1 MQSQK
6 NNKVVSSL
14 FWSFFERIGN
24 QGVSLI
30 ISVILARLILPSEYG
45 VIAAAQIF
53 IQLATSF
60 VAGGFGNA
68 LIQKK
73 DADDNDCS
81 TMFIFNIVFSVSLY
95 GIIYVSSPMFVKILN
110 DSYDYDLLIKVIRV
124 LGIGIV
130 LSSFN
135 SFYRALLSKKLCFR
149 KIFLLTLCGTII
161 SATVGIFMA
170 YKGFGVWAL
179 VTQNLLNLL
188 INSILFVLTSD
199 YRPKLYFSF
208 TRFKPMFKFGV
219 NLMISG
225 LLISIY
231 ADLTSL
237 AIGNKYTSD
246 DLAYYQKGINFPKLL
261 VLNIITAINTA
272 LFPIMSNIDS
282 FEQQKQMVRKFN
294 RISAFVIT
302 PMMFGFAAVA
312 DSFVEIVLTEKWLPC
327 VVFLQ
332 ISCLNYAIQPI
343 SMASL
348 QFLKATGRATEYL
361 VLDIIRKI
369 VGVVLLV
376 IAIVMDKGVWL
387 IAVSEV
393 VSNFIA
399 VFINMYPGKKH
410 IEYSIKE
417 QVRDVLPKFILSA
430 VMFAGVM
437 VLGSLEMQ
445 IMLKFIL
452 QISGGICIYLAGAKL
467 FKMKEFGELLDMGK
481 RILRKT

>member
-1 MQSQK
+1 MQQNKS
-6 NNKVVSSL
+6 NKVLSSL
-14 FWSFFERIGN
+14 FWSFFERVGN

-30 ISVILARLILPSEYG
+30 ISIVLARLILPSQYG

-53 IQLATSF
+53 VQFATAF
-60 VAGGFGNA
+60 VSGGFGNA

-73 DADDNDCS
+73 DADEKDYS

-95 GIIYVSSPMFVKILN
+95 GIIYVSAPYLVKLLN

-135 SFYRALLSKKLCFR
+135 SFYRALLSKKLYFR
-149 KIFLLTLCGTII
+149 KIFTLTLCGTLL
-161 SATVGIFMA
+161 SACVGIYLA
-170 YKGFGVWAL
+170 YKGYGVWAL
-179 VTQNLLNLL
+179 VAQNLLNLL
-188 INSILFVLTSD
+188 INSILFVATSH
-199 YRPKLYFSF
+199 YRPKIYFSF

-219 NLMISG
+219 NLMISS
-225 LLISIY
+225 LLITVY

-237 AIGNKYTSD
+237 AIGNKYDSS
-246 DLAYYQKGINFPKLL
+246 DLAYYQKGINFPKML

-272 LFPIMSNIDS
+272 LFPIMSNMDS
-282 FEQQKQMVRKFN
+282 LEEKRNMVRKFN

-312 DSFVEIVLTEKWLPC
+312 ESFVAIVLTEKWLPC

-332 ISCLNYAIQPI
+332 ISCFNYAIQPI

-348 QFLKATGRATEYL
+348 QFLKATGRASEYL
-361 VLDIIRKI
+361 VLDIIRKV
-369 VGVVLLV
+369 VGILLLVGAVLLN
-376 IAIVMDKGVWL
+376 KGVWL
-387 IAVSEV
+387 IAVSEL

-399 VFINMYPGKKH
+399 IFINMYPGAKH
-410 IEYSIKE
+410 IGYKIKE

-430 VMFAGVM
+430 CMFVVVIAVGNIEINLIAKILIQIITGGGVY
-437 VLGSLEMQ
+437 
-445 IMLKFIL
+445 II
-452 QISGGICIYLAGAKL
+452 GARL
-467 FKMKEFGELLDMGK
+467 FKMRELNELFDMGK
-481 RILRKT
+481 RILKK